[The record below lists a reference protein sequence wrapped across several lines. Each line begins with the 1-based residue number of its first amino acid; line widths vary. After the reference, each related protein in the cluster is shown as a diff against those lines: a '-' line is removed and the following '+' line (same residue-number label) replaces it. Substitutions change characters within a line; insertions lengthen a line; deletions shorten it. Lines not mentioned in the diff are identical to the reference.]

1 MMRKISVVKMMHMA
15 RLNTVTP
22 PSGTL
27 CIISGCSP
35 EYRTISEYQIIYTM
49 PETILTAPFSKKT
62 ASTIP
67 HRNINT
73 IPPYMPPAYM
83 KNRGITMM
91 LSA

>member
-1 MMRKISVVKMMHMA
+1 MIK
-15 RLNTVTP
+15 
-22 PSGTL
+22 
-27 CIISGCSP
+27 

-73 IPPYMPPAYM
+73 IPPALSSGVG
-83 KNRGITMM
+83 GI
-91 LSA
+91 LIEILF